1 MALQIGGATLSGK
14 VGGTVYLV
22 NGVVRAFA
30 IPSNPNTTAQALMRA
45 RMSAY
50 STFFRGFTAQQQ
62 SDWAD
67 AALNFPRTNRV
78 GDSYTL
84 SGTNFFT
91 SCIMI
96 ADLMQDFQGAVTLP
110 NGTNPPTPQTAT
122 AILLKGVDADAS
134 AIKISMTGQVESDE
148 YLMVFATA
156 PLSPGI
162 TYTRQSRYKLIGVYA
177 KADFVV
183 DDVILTTAY
192 IAQFGSTGALG
203 QRIFVETYTVRNLEW
218 VKRPAGKAFAVRS

>member
-14 VGGTVYLV
+14 VGPTVYLV

-30 IPSNPNTTAQALMRA
+30 IPSNPNTSAQAAMRA

-62 SDWAD
+62 SDWAH

-84 SGTNFFT
+84 SGTNLFT

-110 NGTNPPTPQTAT
+110 NGTNPPTPHTAT
-122 AILLKGVDADAS
+122 AILLKGVAADAS
-134 AIKISMTGQVESDE
+134 AIKIEMTGVVNDDE

-156 PLSPGI
+156 PLSSGI
-162 TYTRQSRYKLIGVYA
+162 TYTRQSRYKLISVYA
-177 KADFVV
+177 KTDFSF
-183 DDVILTTAY
+183 DDVVITTAY
-192 IAQFGSTGALG
+192 LAQFGSTGAVG

-218 VKRPAGKAFAVRS
+218 VKRPAGKAFGVRG